1 MPSTRHL
8 SKLILSK
15 GIKLDRDYKQVL
27 SYTEANMISL
37 MSDNA
42 HLVSMKSD
50 YNFIKERGS
59 IKVQETYGN
68 CLKANYMAFQNT
80 DYSGKWFFAFID
92 DVKYLSDY
100 ATEIYYTIDIW
111 TTWFDYWNPKNCYII
126 RQHATTDSV
135 GDNLIPEKLE
145 HGEYIQNSVYL
156 ESLFGTPCYLLV
168 TKTLIEAATP
178 TTNYINMGGTI
189 MNGQVYY
196 SPSISR
202 LAYLVEHIKD
212 NNPDNEVLYA
222 YCVPNVLIPS
232 TSYDEYGQLSSWT
245 TPYNYDRK
253 ALSRPTSIDGYTP
266 VNKKL
271 LTYPY
276 VYCLFSNM
284 AGNSNVL
291 RFEESGHLSG
301 TTGLEDGAIYV
312 KYWGVPSI
320 GGSVVAIPRYY
331 KESTLNINYSLVLG
345 KFPTLGWSEDAYT
358 NWLTQNSVN
367 NTVRKGIAG
376 AQIIGGAG
384 GMLLGAGLMASGVG
398 ALAGASL
405 LTGGAS
411 MLVSGGTNAAEV
423 AMDYYEHSIEP
434 DSYQGNTNAGD
445 IMMATGQMGFAF
457 YSMSIRKKYAQIID
471 RYFTRFGYAQ
481 NDIQYPN
488 MLHRANYNYIQISKD
503 SKAAYGNDHNNISI
517 PADVLDNINNI
528 FRVGVTVWN
537 NHANFGD
544 YSVANGITS

>member
-1 MPSTRHL
+1 MPSSRHL

-37 MSDNA
+37 MSDSS
-42 HLVSMKSD
+42 HLVSIKSD

-59 IKVQETYGN
+59 IKVGETYAN

-100 ATEIYYTIDIW
+100 STEIYYTIDIW
-111 TTWFDYWNPKNCYII
+111 TTWFDYWNPKSCYII

-135 GDNLIPEKLE
+135 GDNLVPEKLE
-145 HGEYIQNSVYL
+145 HGEYIVNGYYG
-156 ESLFGTPCYLLV
+156 ESTFATPCYLLV

-178 TTNYINMGGTI
+178 VDNYINMGGTI

-196 SPSISR
+196 SNSISG
-202 LAYLVEHIKD
+202 LAALVHEVD
-212 NNPDNEVLYA
+212 GDADNEVLYA
-222 YCVPNVLIPS
+222 YEVPNTLIPAAS
-232 TSYDEYGQLSSWT
+232 VGAHGLLSSWT
-245 TPYNYDRK
+245 TPYNLDK
-253 ALSRPTSIDGYTP
+253 KVLSRPTTIDGYTP

-276 VYCLFSNM
+276 VYCLFTNM
-284 AGNSNVL
+284 AGNSNLL

-301 TTGLEDGAIYV
+301 TSGLEDGAIYV

-320 GGSVVAIPRYY
+320 GGSVIAVPRYY
-331 KESTLNINYSLVLG
+331 KESALNLNYMLVLG
-345 KFPTLGWSEDAYT
+345 KFPTLGWSMDAYT
-358 NWLTQNSVN
+358 NWLTQNAVN
-367 NTVRKGIAG
+367 NTVRKGIVG
-376 AQIIGGAG
+376 AQIIGGAAEAVLG
-384 GMLLGAGLMASGVG
+384 GALIATGAGAGAGVALLGSGAGM
-398 ALAGASL
+398 
-405 LTGGAS
+405 
-411 MLVSGGTNAAEV
+411 MLSGGTNAAEV
-423 AMDYYEHSIEP
+423 AMDYYNHSIEP
-434 DSYQGNTNAGD
+434 DSFQGNTNAGD
-445 IMMATGQMGFAF
+445 VMSATGTIGFEF
-457 YSMSIRKKYAQIID
+457 YSMSIRNKYAQMLD
-471 RYFTRFGYAQ
+471 HYFTRFGYAQ

-503 SKAAYGNDHNNISI
+503 SKAAYGNDHNNVSI
-517 PADVLDNINNI
+517 PADVLNTINNI
-528 FRVGVTVWN
+528 FRAGVTVWN
-537 NHANFGD
+537 NHTNFGD

>member
-1 MPSTRHL
+1 MPSTRKL
-8 SKLILSK
+8 SRLILSK
-15 GIKLDRDYKQVL
+15 GIKLDRDYRQVL
-27 SYTEANMISL
+27 SFTESQMLEL
-37 MSDNA
+37 MLDSS
-42 HLVSMKSD
+42 HLVSSKND

-59 IKVQETYGN
+59 IKVQETYSN

-80 DYSGKWFFAFID
+80 EYSGKWFFAFID

-111 TTWFDYWNPKNCYII
+111 STWFDYWNPKSCYII
-126 RQHATTDSV
+126 RQHATTDNV

-145 HGEYIQNSVYL
+145 HGEYKEQSAYL
-156 ESLFGTPCYLLV
+156 DSTFGTPCYLLV
-168 TKTLIEAATP
+168 TKTTIEATTP
-178 TTNYINMGGTI
+178 VTNYINMGGTI

-196 SPSISR
+196 APSISR
-202 LAYLVEHIKD
+202 LAYLIEHLKD

-232 TSYDEYGQLSSWT
+232 TSIDEYGQLSSWNV
-245 TPYNYDRK
+245 PYNNDK
-253 ALSRPTSIDGYTP
+253 KVVSRPTSIDGYTP

-276 VYCLFSNM
+276 VYCLFSNL
-284 AGNSNVL
+284 AGNSNIL
-291 RFEESGHLSG
+291 RFEESGKISG
-301 TTGLEDGAIYV
+301 GTGLEDGAIYV

-331 KESTLNINYSLVLG
+331 KDSSLNLNYMLVLG

-367 NTVRKGIAG
+367 NTIRKGVVG

-384 GMLLGAGLMASGVG
+384 SILLGAGLMASGVG
-398 ALAGASL
+398 AMAGVSL
-405 LTGGAS
+405 ISGGANTL
-411 MLVSGGTNAAEV
+411 MEGATNAIEV
-423 AMDYYEHSIEP
+423 ATEYYNHSIEP
-434 DSYQGNTNAGD
+434 DSFQGNTNAGD
-445 IMMATGQMGFAF
+445 ILMATGQMGYGF
-457 YSMSIRKKYAQIID
+457 YTMTITSYYARIID
-471 RYFTRFGYAQ
+471 NYFTRFGYAQ
-481 NDIQYPN
+481 NDIKYPN
-488 MLHRANYNYIQISKD
+488 LLHRQNYNYIQISKD
-503 SKAAYGNDHNNISI
+503 SKACYGNDHNNISI
-517 PADVLDNINNI
+517 PADVLESINNI

-537 NHANFGD
+537 NHTNFGD

>member
-1 MPSTRHL
+1 MPSTRKL
-8 SKLILSK
+8 SRLILSK

-27 SYTEANMISL
+27 SFTETQMLEL
-37 MSDNA
+37 MLDSS
-42 HLVSMKSD
+42 HLVSSKND

-59 IKVQETYGN
+59 IKVQETYSN

-80 DYSGKWFFAFID
+80 EYSGKWFFAFID

-111 TTWFDYWNPKNCYII
+111 TTWFDYWNPKSCYII
-126 RQHATTDSV
+126 RQHATTDNV

-145 HGEYIQNSVYL
+145 HGEYTENSAFL
-156 ESLFGTPCYLLV
+156 DSTFGTPCYLLV

-178 TTNYINMGGTI
+178 IDNYVNMGGTV
-189 MNGQVYY
+189 MNGKVYY
-196 SPSISR
+196 SNSI
-202 LAYLVEHIKD
+202 AGMAALVDIVDTE
-212 NNPDNEVLYA
+212 PDNEVLYA
-222 YCVPNVLIPS
+222 YCVPNALIPAS
-232 TSYDEYGQLSSWT
+232 AVGTNGLLSSWT
-245 TPYNYDRK
+245 TPYNLDRK
-253 ALSRPTSIDGYTP
+253 VLSRPTSLDGYTP
-266 VNKKL
+266 ANKKL

-291 RFEESGHLSG
+291 RFEESGHLTG
-301 TTGLEDGAIYV
+301 ATGLEDGAIYV

-331 KESTLNINYSLVLG
+331 KDATINLNYSLVLG

-367 NTVRKGIAG
+367 NTVRKGVAG

-384 GMLLGAGLMASGVG
+384 SMLLGAGLMASGVG
-398 ALAGASL
+398 AIAGASL

-411 MLVSGGTNAAEV
+411 MLLSGGTNAAEV

-434 DSYQGNTNAGD
+434 DSYQGNVNAGD
-445 IMMATGQMGFAF
+445 VLMVTGQMGFAF
-457 YSMSIRKKYAQIID
+457 YSMSIRKKYAQILD

-488 MLHRANYNYIQISKD
+488 LLHRQNYNYIQISKD
-503 SKAAYGNDHNNISI
+503 SKACYSNDHNNISI

-528 FRVGVTVWN
+528 FRMGVTVWN
-537 NHANFGD
+537 NHTNFGD
-544 YSVANGITS
+544 YSVTNGITT

>member
-1 MPSTRHL
+1 MPSTRKL
-8 SKLILSK
+8 SRLILSK
-15 GIKLDRDYKQVL
+15 GIKLDRDYRQVL
-27 SYTEANMISL
+27 SFTESQMLEL
-37 MSDNA
+37 MLDSS
-42 HLVSMKSD
+42 HLVSSKND

-59 IKVQETYGN
+59 IKVQETYSN

-80 DYSGKWFFAFID
+80 EYSGKWFFAFID

-111 TTWFDYWNPKNCYII
+111 STWFDYWNPKSCYII
-126 RQHATTDSV
+126 RQHATTDNV

-145 HGEYIQNSVYL
+145 HGEYTENSAFL
-156 ESLFGTPCYLLV
+156 DSTFGTPCYLLV

-178 TTNYINMGGTI
+178 VDNYVNMGGTV
-189 MNGQVYY
+189 MNGKVYY
-196 SPSISR
+196 SNSIAG
-202 LAYLVEHIKD
+202 LAALVDIVDTE
-212 NNPDNEVLYA
+212 PDNEVLYA
-222 YCVPNVLIPS
+222 YCVTNALIPGAS
-232 TSYDEYGQLSSWT
+232 VGTHGLLSSWT
-245 TPYNYDRK
+245 TPYNLDRK
-253 ALSRPTSIDGYTP
+253 VLSRPTTIDGYTP

-291 RFEESGHLSG
+291 RFEESGHLTG
-301 TTGLEDGAIYV
+301 ATGLEDGAIYV

-331 KESTLNINYSLVLG
+331 KDSPLNLNYSLVLG

-367 NTVRKGIAG
+367 NTVRKGVAG

-384 GMLLGAGLMASGVG
+384 SMLLGAGLMASGVG
-398 ALAGASL
+398 AVAGAAL
-405 LTGGAS
+405 LSGGAS

-434 DSYQGNTNAGD
+434 DSFQGNVNAGD
-445 IMMATGQMGFAF
+445 VLMVTGQMGFAF

-488 MLHRANYNYIQISKD
+488 LLHRQNYNYIQISKD

-537 NHANFGD
+537 NHTNFGD
-544 YSVANGITS
+544 YSVTNGITS